1 VSSVAEPWSGL
12 RTDDPNFRDVLDA
25 IPAAVY
31 ATDAEGVITYCNK
44 AAAELAGRVPRIGID
59 KWCVSWRLHTA
70 DGAPLP
76 HDQCPMAVTLKTGQP
91 VRGQPLYAERPDGS
105 RVLLMPS
112 PTPLRDAAG
121 RVTGAVN
128 LLVDI
133 DPLRAAQDAAA
144 QRAGEQAV
152 LYSFTDRLY
161 RAETLA
167 EVYEAALDAIT
178 PALGDRASILLF
190 DEEGMIDFVAA
201 RGLSPEYQAAVRGHT
216 PWREGQRDAEP
227 LVIADIASSAES
239 DELKATV
246 TKEGIRALLFIPL
259 ISRDGVIGKFMAY
272 RREPHAFT
280 SGELDLG
287 LTIARQL
294 GFAIEREGDRSSQ
307 RKAEQN
313 QRDSE
318 ARYRAIVETTPE
330 CVKLVARDGTLLQMN
345 SIGLDLIGADCFE
358 AVEGRNIYDVIAP
371 EDRERFVQ
379 FNERICDGERGSME
393 FDIISLNG
401 ERRHMETHAAPFKT
415 REGDTAQLA
424 VTRDVSARKH
434 AEQRQRERDAEF
446 RALADNMAQLAWM
459 ADPEGKIYW
468 FNRRWFEYTGRSPD
482 GDTKAPAA
490 VHPDFA
496 ERVLAKY
503 WAMIGAG
510 EPWEDTFPLRAAD
523 GTYRWFLSRAVPIR
537 DEAGNIVRWFGTNTD
552 VTEQRAAQDV
562 RNLLSAIVEGSDD
575 AIASKDLNGVI
586 ISWNKGAERLFGY
599 TPEEIIGKP
608 VLTLIPPELQ
618 HEEPG
623 IIDRIRNGERI
634 EHYETVRVRKGGE
647 RINVS
652 LTVSPIRDSTG
663 RIIGASK
670 IARDITD
677 RKRAEEQRTLLI
689 NELNHRVKNTLAT
702 VQSLAMQTLRNTTR
716 SEEARELFDSRLSAL
731 ARAHD
736 LLTAQNWE
744 RASLTEV
751 VSRALSPFRTDASR
765 VGFSGPEV
773 SVSPKQA
780 LALSIAL
787 HELATNAAK
796 YGALS
801 NDAGRIDVTW
811 MLSPTDGDD
820 ELHLTWRESGGP
832 TVTPP
837 TRAGFGSRLIQRN
850 LARELGGDAQIE
862 YRPEGVVASIS
873 TPLDAVRMIAW

>member
-1 VSSVAEPWSGL
+1 MSSVAEPWSGL

-44 AAAELAGRVPRIGID
+44 AAAELAGRTPRIGID
-59 KWCVSWRLHTA
+59 KWCVSWRLYTA

-91 VRGQPLYAERPDGS
+91 VRGQPIYAERPDGA

-144 QRAGEQAV
+144 QRASEQAV

-167 EVYEAALDAIT
+167 EIYEAALDAIT

-190 DEEGMIDFVAA
+190 DEEGTIDFVAA

-216 PWREGQRDAEP
+216 PWGQGQRDAEP
-227 LVIADIASSAES
+227 IAIADIASSAES

-246 TKEGIRALLFIPL
+246 AKEDIRALLFIPL
-259 ISRDGVIGKFMAY
+259 ISRGGVIGKFMAY

-358 AVEGRNIYDVIAP
+358 AVEGRSIYDVIAP

-379 FNERICDGERGSME
+379 FNERVCDGERGSME

-401 ERRHMETHAAPFKT
+401 QRRHMETHAAPFKT
-415 REGDTAQLA
+415 REGEVAQLA
-424 VTRDVSARKH
+424 VTRDVSARKR
-434 AEQRQRERDAEF
+434 AEQRQRELDAEF

-459 ADPEGKIYW
+459 ADPKGNIYW

-482 GDTKAPAA
+482 SDTKAPAA

-503 WAMIGAG
+503 WAMMGAG

-586 ISWNKGAERLFGY
+586 NSWNKGAERLFGY
-599 TPEEIIGKP
+599 KPREIIGKP
-608 VLTLIPPELQ
+608 VLTLIPPELH

-623 IIDRIRNGERI
+623 IIERIRNGERI

-647 RINVS
+647 RIHVS

-663 RIIGASK
+663 RVIGASK
-670 IARDITD
+670 IARDITE

-801 NDAGRIDVTW
+801 NDTGRVEVTW
-811 MLSPTDGDD
+811 LLAPTDGDD

-832 TVTPP
+832 AVTPP